1 MLAVGFAAL
10 AAGCAS
16 SQGTGTT
23 GPVVVGDGLFGSAF
37 SASAVPQSEAD
48 RALADLLKTETGQAM
63 SDADRRAA
71 ATALRGAL
79 AVDRTG
85 ETVEWRNR
93 TSGARG
99 RVVTGPNYQVNN
111 IVCRDYTH
119 IILIDDRE
127 SSLRGAA
134 CRARPAPGSRSPDA
148 RAAARRLTLRQI
160 SSAHRRKPVPTLV

>member
-1 MLAVGFAAL
+1 MNAFRLVLAVGLAAL
-10 AAGCAS
+10 AAGCGS
-16 SQGTGTT
+16 SQGTGAT
-23 GPVVVGDGLFGSAF
+23 GPIVVGDSLFGSAF

-93 TSGARG
+93 SSGARG

-134 CRARPAPGSRSPDA
+134 CRGDETGTWQPI
-148 RAAARRLTLRQI
+148 T
-160 SSAHRRKPVPTLV
+160 

>member
-1 MLAVGFAAL
+1 MDGELLMNAFRLVLAVGLAAV
-10 AAGCAS
+10 AAGCTS
-16 SQGTGTT
+16 SQGSGAT
-23 GPVVVGDGLFGSAF
+23 GPVVVGGSLFGSAF
-37 SASAVPQSEAD
+37 SAPSVPQSEAD
-48 RALADLLKTETGQAM
+48 RALADLLKTDAGQAM
-63 SDADRRAA
+63 TDTDRRAA

-79 AVDRTG
+79 SVDRTG

-119 IILIDDRE
+119 IILIDERE

-134 CRARPAPGSRSPDA
+134 CRGETGTWQPI
-148 RAAARRLTLRQI
+148 T
-160 SSAHRRKPVPTLV
+160 